1 MSKIRI
7 CRRCRKA
14 VITTRTPDYF
24 CACPEHD
31 EDLYEFETELADT
44 EDLSTPYTNVT
55 VRLVNTDGNAFA
67 LLGRVRQALR
77 RAGYDTAFI
86 EGFTAEAMAGNY
98 DELLAT
104 IMRYVNVE

>member
-1 MSKIRI
+1 MSIIRV
-7 CRRCRKA
+7 CRRCRTA
-14 VITTRTPDYF
+14 VIPTTTPDYAY
-24 CACPEHD
+24 ACPEHD

-44 EDLSTPYTNVT
+44 ADLPTPYTNVT

-77 RAGYDTAFI
+77 RTGYDTAFI

-98 DELLAT
+98 DELLQC

>member
-1 MSKIRI
+1 MSEIRV
-7 CRRCRKA
+7 CRRCRTA
-14 VITTRTPDYF
+14 VIPTSTPDYAY
-24 CACPEHD
+24 ACPEHD
-31 EDLYEFETELADT
+31 EDLYEFETELVNPQNT
-44 EDLSTPYTNVT
+44 KYPITNVT

-77 RAGYDTAFI
+77 RAGYDTTFI